1 MVRRRQIGIILSATG
16 IVLQGAAVSAEAQAP
31 PPREVMV
38 DTSRPFA
45 PGATEE
51 RTDTPSVFVWD
62 SYQAGVAA
70 GWHYRFSPDASAVF
84 SLSDRLETDRI
95 RVQCSLQDRS
105 CDIRMPDGRSIR
117 VAVARGRPL
126 PRSGGAPADGAK
138 VAQAYADWVLS
149 QLPPAQPAPATP
161 ARAAEATPA
170 PPPPATAPPAAGGT
184 VPRPPARAAPDPA
197 IADLQRALAARGFD
211 PGPIDGR
218 MGRRTRA
225 AIEQAE
231 RAEGL
236 PPTGWPSPALLERLN
251 RPPPATP
258 QPDKALDSQ
267 PAAAAG
273 AEAASASKGW
283 PHDCSVSAGYT
294 PRYFDNAS
302 LEDRSGKTQIF
313 LSCGV
318 TPIPGLNLRATAI
331 FYPRPDQQQPWDPDI
346 VYSIAYQI
354 TGDLSLEYGNYT
366 GNRWPWHRDRDATG
380 SVLGGSLRLNYK
392 LPVPTDLFG
401 ELKPGESPPLDCS
414 ASVGVAPRYFDNAS
428 LEDKS
433 GKTQLFLSCGYT
445 GIPRLTLRGTAIF
458 YPIAS
463 QQQPWDPDFVYVV
476 NYKVTDEISL
486 EYANYTGNRWPWHDD
501 PDATG
506 TVLGGS
512 FRLTYKLPF

>member
-1 MVRRRQIGIILSATG
+1 MVRRRQIGVVLFMTG
-16 IVLQGAAVSAEAQAP
+16 TVLQVSAASAQAP
-31 PPREVMV
+31 SREVLV

-51 RTDTPSVFVWD
+51 RADTPSVFVWGT
-62 SYQAGVAA
+62 YQAGIAA

-84 SLSDRLETDRI
+84 SPSERLEADRI

-117 VAVARGRPL
+117 VTASKERSL
-126 PRSGGAPADGAK
+126 PRAGGTPADGAE
-138 VAQAYADWVLS
+138 VAEAYADWVLS
-149 QLPPAQPAPATP
+149 QLPPPPAPPAPAAP
-161 ARAAEATPA
+161 APSAAATPA
-170 PPPPATAPPAAGGT
+170 PPPPATAPPAASGN
-184 VPRPPARAAPDPA
+184 VPRAPARAVPDPA
-197 IADLQRALAARGFD
+197 IAELQRALASRGFD
-211 PGPIDGR
+211 PGPVDGR

-236 PPTGWPSPALLERLN
+236 PPTGRPSPALIERLA
-251 RPPPATP
+251 RPPPASP
-258 QPDKALDSQ
+258 QPTQ
-267 PAAAAG
+267 PATAQPPPAAS
-273 AEAASASKGW
+273 AEAASANQGW

-302 LEDRSGKTQIF
+302 LKDRSGKTQLF

-318 TPIPGLNLRATAI
+318 TPIPGLNLRTTAI
-331 FYPRPDQQQPWDPDI
+331 FYPRPDQQQPWDPDF

-354 TGDLSLEYGNYT
+354 TGDLSIEYGNYT
-366 GNRWPWHRDRDATG
+366 GNRWPWHKDDDATG

-392 LPVPTDLFG
+392 LPIPADLFG
-401 ELKPGESPPLDCS
+401 ELKPGESPSLDCS
-414 ASVGVAPRYFDNAS
+414 ASIGVAPRYFDNAS

-476 NYKVTDEISL
+476 NYKVTDEIAL

-506 TVLGGS
+506 TMLGGS
-512 FRLTYKLPF
+512 FRLTYQLPF